1 MNRTLLVA
9 MIVGTTALTAELDF
23 LTSAELAGS
32 VLFTIPL
39 VLCVARRS
47 KWLLWVTAAVAVL
60 LSAAAGY
67 WGFRRAPLLNSWIAP
82 ANRGL
87 VMVNLLTLATLAHHW
102 INKGRQAELDAAQ
115 VEHHSRSMI
124 ARNEQLES
132 ELLKIKTVIKGT
144 RKPLILTIK
153 QYQAFAAQL
162 SDLHRAMVVAAMC
175 SGIRVSE
182 VLALR
187 WDQLDFAA
195 GVMSVQ
201 QRAVNSGI
209 TQAEASDGQ
218 LPMDPVLAESL
229 LEWRNKTSSTGLV
242 FPSHITGRCYHPGPV
257 QQDYFRPVARKL
269 GLVGVCWHTFPHSY
283 RSWMAED
290 GTPAAVQQKLMRHPA
305 MAPNTHSHS
314 NGSSKPNG
322 KANGKLVRR
331 SSTTG
336 RSRVDVSADAL

>member
-9 MIVGTTALTAELDF
+9 TIVGTTALTAVLDF

-39 VLCVARRS
+39 VLCLARRS

-60 LSAAAGY
+60 SSAAAGY
-67 WGFRRAPLLNSWIAP
+67 WGFRRAPLLNPWIAP
-82 ANRGL
+82 TNRGL
-87 VMVNLLTLATLAHHW
+87 LMVNLITLATLAHQW
-102 INKGRQAELDAAQ
+102 ICKGRQAELEAAQ
-115 VEHHSRSMI
+115 VEHHSKSLS

-132 ELLKIKTVIKGT
+132 ELLKIKSVIKGT
-144 RKPLILTIK
+144 RKPLVLTIK

-162 SDLHRAMVVAAMC
+162 SDLHRTMVVAAMC
-175 SGIRVSE
+175 SGMRVSE

-195 GVMSVQ
+195 GVLSVQ
-201 QRAVNSGI
+201 ERAVNSGI
-209 TQAEASDGQ
+209 TQAEGSDGQ
-218 LPMDPVLAESL
+218 LPMNPVLAETL
-229 LEWRNKTSSTGLV
+229 LEWRNKTSGTGLV
-242 FPSHITGRCYHPGPV
+242 FPSHITGRCYHPGPI

-290 GTPAAVQQKLMRHPA
+290 GAPAGVQPKLMRHA
-305 MAPNTHSHS
+305 GLVAGTHSHS
-314 NGSSKPNG
+314 SSKPNG
-322 KANGKLVRR
+322 KANGKVVRR
-331 SSTTG
+331 SSPTE
-336 RSRVDVSADAL
+336 RSRVDGSVDAL

>member
-9 MIVGTTALTAELDF
+9 TIVGTTALTAALDF

-39 VLCVARRS
+39 VLCLARRS

-67 WGFRRAPLLNSWIAP
+67 WGFHRAPLLNPWIAP
-82 ANRGL
+82 ANRVL
-87 VMVNLLTLATLAHHW
+87 LMVNLLTLTALAHQW
-102 INKGRQAELDAAQ
+102 INKSRQAELEAAQ
-115 VEHHSRSMI
+115 GEDHSKSLI

-144 RKPLILTIK
+144 RKPLVLTIK
-153 QYQAFAAQL
+153 QYQAFAGQL
-162 SDLHRAMVVAAMC
+162 SDLHRTMVVAAMC
-175 SGIRVSE
+175 SGMRVSE

-195 GVMSVQ
+195 GAMSVQ
-201 QRAVNSGI
+201 QPVVNSGS
-209 TQAEASDGQ
+209 TQAEASEGQ
-218 LPMDPVLAESL
+218 FPLDPVLAETL
-229 LEWRNKTSSTGLV
+229 LEWRNKSSSTGLV
-242 FPSHITGRCYHPGPV
+242 FPSHITGRCYHPGPI

-269 GLVGVCWHTFPHSY
+269 GLVGVCWQTFPHSY

-290 GTPAAVQQKLMRHPA
+290 GAPAGVQQKLMRHA
-305 MAPNTHSHS
+305 GMVAGTHSHS
-314 NGSSKPNG
+314 SSKPNG
-322 KANGKLVRR
+322 KANGKVVRR
-331 SSTTG
+331 SSHTG
-336 RSRVDVSADAL
+336 RSRVDVSADAS

>member
-9 MIVGTTALTAELDF
+9 MIVGTTALTAGLDF

-47 KWLLWVTAAVAVL
+47 KWLLWVTVAVAVL

-67 WGFRRAPLLNSWIAP
+67 WGFRRAPLLNPWIAP
-82 ANRGL
+82 ANRVL
-87 VMVNLLTLATLAHHW
+87 LMVNLFTLATLAHQW
-102 INKGRQAELDAAQ
+102 ITKGRQAELEAAQ
-115 VEHHSRSMI
+115 VEHHSKSLS

-144 RKPLILTIK
+144 RKPLVLTIK

-162 SDLHRAMVVAAMC
+162 SDLHRTMVVAAMC
-175 SGIRVSE
+175 SGMRVSE

-195 GVMSVQ
+195 GVLSVQ
-201 QRAVNSGI
+201 ERAVNSGI
-209 TQAEASDGQ
+209 TQAELSDGQ
-218 LPMDPVLAESL
+218 LPMDPVLAETL
-229 LEWRNKTSSTGLV
+229 LEWRNKTSGTGLV
-242 FPSHITGRCYHPGPV
+242 FPSHITGRCYHPGPI

-290 GTPAAVQQKLMRHPA
+290 GAPAGVQQKLMRHA
-305 MAPNTHSHS
+305 GMVAGTQSHS
-314 NGSSKPNG
+314 SSKPNG
-322 KANGKLVRR
+322 KANGKVLRR
-331 SSTTG
+331 SSPTG
-336 RSRVDVSADAL
+336 RSRVDGSVDAS

>member
-1 MNRTLLVA
+1 
-9 MIVGTTALTAELDF
+9 MIVGTTTLAAVLDF
-23 LTSAELAGS
+23 LTSAQLAGS

-39 VLCVARRS
+39 VLCAARRS

-60 LSAAAGY
+60 LSSAAGY
-67 WGFRRAPLLNSWIAP
+67 WGFHRAPLQNPWIAP

-87 VMVNLLTLATLAHHW
+87 LLANLLTLAALAHQW
-102 INKGRQAELDAAQ
+102 IHKGRHAELEAAQ
-115 VEHHSRSMI
+115 GEDHTNSLV
-124 ARNEQLES
+124 ARNQQLES

-144 RKPLILTIK
+144 RKPLVLTIK

-162 SDLHRAMVVAAMC
+162 SDLHRTMVVTAMC
-175 SGIRVSE
+175 SGMRVSE

-195 GVMSVQ
+195 RVMSVQ
-201 QRAVNSGI
+201 PPVANSGI
-209 TQAEASDGQ
+209 TQADASNGQ
-218 LPMDPVLAESL
+218 FPMDPVLAETL
-229 LEWRNKTSSTGLV
+229 LEWRNKTSSTGLI
-242 FPSHITGRCYHPGPV
+242 FPSHITGRCYHPGPI

-290 GTPAAVQQKLMRHPA
+290 GTPAGVQQKLMRHPA
-305 MAPNTHSHS
+305 AAPNTNTHSHS

-322 KANGKLVRR
+322 KAKGKVVRR
-331 SSTTG
+331 ISAAG
-336 RSRVDVSADAL
+336 RSGAGVSADAS

>member
-1 MNRTLLVA
+1 MNRTALVA
-9 MIVGTTALTAELDF
+9 MIVGTTVLTAVLDF

-39 VLCVARRS
+39 VLCLARRS
-47 KWLLWVTAAVAVL
+47 RWLLWVTAAVGVL

-67 WGFRRAPLLNSWIAP
+67 WGFRRAPLLNPWIAP

-87 VMVNLLTLATLAHHW
+87 LMVNLLTLAILAHRW
-102 INKGRQAELDAAQ
+102 MNKGRQAGLEAAQ
-115 VEHHSRSMI
+115 AEHHSKSLI
-124 ARNEQLES
+124 ARNDQLES

-144 RKPLILTIK
+144 RKPLVLTIK

-162 SDLHRAMVVAAMC
+162 SDLHRTMVVAAMC
-175 SGIRVSE
+175 SGMRVSE

-201 QRAVNSGI
+201 ERAVNSEI
-209 TQAEASDGQ
+209 NQAEGSDGRV
-218 LPMDPVLAESL
+218 PVDPVLAETL

-242 FPSHITGRCYHPGPV
+242 FPSHITGRCYHPGPI

-269 GLVGVCWHTFPHSY
+269 SLVGVCWHTFPHSY
-283 RSWMAED
+283 RNWMAED
-290 GTPAAVQQKLMRHPA
+290 GSPAGVQQKLMRHAA
-305 MAPNTHSHS
+305 MVTGTHGHS

-322 KANGKLVRR
+322 KANGKVVRR
-331 SSTTG
+331 SSPTG
-336 RSRVDVSADAL
+336 RSRVDVSADAS

>member
-1 MNRTLLVA
+1 
-9 MIVGTTALTAELDF
+9 
-23 LTSAELAGS
+23 
-32 VLFTIPL
+32 
-39 VLCVARRS
+39 
-47 KWLLWVTAAVAVL
+47 
-60 LSAAAGY
+60 
-67 WGFRRAPLLNSWIAP
+67 
-82 ANRGL
+82 
-87 VMVNLLTLATLAHHW
+87 MVNLLTLATLAHQW
-102 INKGRQAELDAAQ
+102 INKGRQAELEAAQ
-115 VEHHSRSMI
+115 VEHHSKSLI

-144 RKPLILTIK
+144 RKPLVLTIK
-153 QYQAFAAQL
+153 QFQAFAAQL
-162 SDLHRAMVVAAMC
+162 SDLHRTMVVAAMC
-175 SGIRVSE
+175 SGMRVSE

-201 QRAVNSGI
+201 QRAVNRGI
-209 TQAEASDGQ
+209 TQAEGSDRQ
-218 LPMDPVLAESL
+218 PPMDPVLAETL

-242 FPSHITGRCYHPGPV
+242 FPSHITGRSYHPGPI

-290 GTPAAVQQKLMRHPA
+290 GAPAGVQQKLMRHAA

-322 KANGKLVRR
+322 KAVRR
-331 SSTTG
+331 SSPTG
-336 RSRVDVSADAL
+336 SSRVDVSADAS

>member
-1 MNRTLLVA
+1 MNRTSLIA
-9 MIVGTTALTAELDF
+9 MIVGTTALTAVLDF

-39 VLCVARRS
+39 ILCAARRS

-60 LSAAAGY
+60 LTAVAGY
-67 WGFRRAPLLNSWIAP
+67 WGFHRAPLLSPRIAP

-87 VMVNLLTLATLAHHW
+87 LMVNLLTLAALAHQW

-115 VEHHSRSMI
+115 GEHDNKSLI

-132 ELLKIKTVIKGT
+132 ELLKIKTVVKGT
-144 RKPLILTIK
+144 RKPLVLTIK

-162 SDLHRAMVVAAMC
+162 SDLHRTMVVAAMS
-175 SGIRVSE
+175 SGMRVSE
-182 VLALR
+182 VLGLR

-201 QRAVNSGI
+201 QPVANGRI
-209 TQAEASDGQ
+209 TQAEGSDGQ
-218 LPMDPVLAESL
+218 LPMDPVLAETS

-242 FPSHITGRCYHPGPV
+242 FPSHITGRCYHPGPI
-257 QQDYFRPVARKL
+257 QQDYFRPVAREL

-290 GTPAAVQQKLMRHPA
+290 GTAAGVQQKLMRHA
-305 MAPNTHSHS
+305 AVAPNTHSHS
-314 NGSSKPNG
+314 SGPSKPNR
-322 KANGKLVRR
+322 KANGKVVRR
-331 SSTTG
+331 SAAAGKSG
-336 RSRVDVSADAL
+336 VGDSVDAS

>member
-1 MNRTLLVA
+1 MNRASLIA
-9 MIVGTTALTAELDF
+9 MIVGTTALTAVLDF

-39 VLCVARRS
+39 ILCAVRRS
-47 KWLLWVTAAVAVL
+47 RWLLWVTAAVAVL

-67 WGFRRAPLLNSWIAP
+67 WGFHRAPLLNPWIAP

-87 VMVNLLTLATLAHHW
+87 LMVNLLTLTALAHQW
-102 INKGRQAELDAAQ
+102 INKDRQVELDAAQ
-115 VEHHSRSMI
+115 GEDHSKSLI
-124 ARNEQLES
+124 VRNEQLES
-132 ELLKIKTVIKGT
+132 ELLKIKAVIKGT
-144 RKPLILTIK
+144 RKPLVLTIK

-162 SDLHRAMVVAAMC
+162 SDLHRTMVVAAMC
-175 SGIRVSE
+175 SGMRVSD

-187 WDQLDFAA
+187 WDQLDFA
-195 GVMSVQ
+195 GRVMSVHQ
-201 QRAVNSGI
+201 PVVNGGL
-209 TQAEASDGQ
+209 THAEASERQ
-218 LPMDPVLAESL
+218 FPMDPILTEIL

-242 FPSHITGRCYHPGPV
+242 FPSHITGRCYHPGPI

-290 GTPAAVQQKLMRHPA
+290 GAVAGVQQKLMRHA
-305 MAPNTHSHS
+305 AVAPNTHSQS

-322 KANGKLVRR
+322 KANGKAVRR
-331 SSTTG
+331 SSAEG
-336 RSRVDVSADAL
+336 SSGVGVSADAF

>member
-1 MNRTLLVA
+1 
-9 MIVGTTALTAELDF
+9 MIVGTTALTAALDF

-67 WGFRRAPLLNSWIAP
+67 RGFRRAPLLNPWIAP

-87 VMVNLLTLATLAHHW
+87 LLVNLLTLATLAHQW
-102 INKGRQAELDAAQ
+102 INKGRQAELEAAQ
-115 VEHHSRSMI
+115 AEHHSKSLI

-144 RKPLILTIK
+144 RKPLLLTIK

-162 SDLHRAMVVAAMC
+162 SDLHRTMVVAAMC
-175 SGIRVSE
+175 SGMRVSE

-195 GVMSVQ
+195 GVLSVQ
-201 QRAVNSGI
+201 QRAVNSGT
-209 TQAEASDGQ
+209 TQAEGSDGQ
-218 LPMDPVLAESL
+218 LPMDPVLAETL

-242 FPSHITGRCYHPGPV
+242 FPSHITGRSYHPGPI

-283 RSWMAED
+283 SSWMAED
-290 GTPAAVQQKLMRHPA
+290 GTPAGVQQKLMRHAA
-305 MAPNTHSHS
+305 MTPGTQSHS

-322 KANGKLVRR
+322 KANGKVVRR
-331 SSTTG
+331 SSPTG
-336 RSRVDVSADAL
+336 RSRVDVSTDAS

>member
-9 MIVGTTALTAELDF
+9 MIVGTTALTAALDF

-39 VLCVARRS
+39 VLCLARRS

-67 WGFRRAPLLNSWIAP
+67 WGFRRAPLLNPWIAP
-82 ANRGL
+82 ANRVL
-87 VMVNLLTLATLAHHW
+87 LLVNLLTLATLAHQW
-102 INKGRQAELDAAQ
+102 INKGRQAELEAAQ
-115 VEHHSRSMI
+115 AEHHSKSLI

-144 RKPLILTIK
+144 RKPLVLTMK

-162 SDLHRAMVVAAMC
+162 SELHRTMVVAAMC
-175 SGIRVSE
+175 SGMRVSE

-195 GVMSVQ
+195 GVLSVQ
-201 QRAVNSGI
+201 QRAANSAI
-209 TQAEASDGQ
+209 TQAEGSDGQ
-218 LPMDPVLAESL
+218 LPMDPVLAETL

-242 FPSHITGRCYHPGPV
+242 FPSHITGRSYHPGPI

-269 GLVGVCWHTFPHSY
+269 SLVGVCWHTFPHSY
-283 RSWMAED
+283 SSWMAED
-290 GTPAAVQQKLMRHPA
+290 GTPAGVQQKLMRHVA
-305 MAPNTHSHS
+305 MTPGTQSHS

-322 KANGKLVRR
+322 KANGKVVRR
-331 SSTTG
+331 SSSTG
-336 RSRVDVSADAL
+336 RSRVDVSADAS